1 MEKIEDHY
9 KTYKTLSSTEA
20 QLLNKIENIP
30 LFSTT
35 IVQRCTGWSRT
46 KIHNALF
53 SLKKKRIIS
62 AIKKDSF
69 VITEKIPE
77 HLFSIAVHV
86 TAPAYLSFWTA
97 ASYYGL
103 TEQCIQSLQL
113 VSTKQYKERTFYGH
127 CVEVITMTPKR
138 FFGYTLRDNF
148 AIAEKERLIIDILYK
163 PEMAGG
169 IKECQK
175 IIKNVWPEIDQN
187 MLLLFLN
194 RFENKSLYARL
205 GYLLEASNI
214 SSKIKKSLQQK
225 IPQTYVLLNSQKT
238 VTNQYNKK
246 WRVIINDQ

>member
-1 MEKIEDHY
+1 MEKIKDHY
-9 KTYKTLSSTEA
+9 KTYKTLSSAEA
-20 QLLNKIENIP
+20 LLLNKIENIP

-35 IVQRCTGWSRT
+35 IVQRCTGWNRT
-46 KIHNALF
+46 KIHNTLF
-53 SLKKKRIIS
+53 SLKKKKIIT

-97 ASYYGL
+97 ASYYGF

-127 CVEVITMTPKR
+127 SIEVITVTPKR
-138 FFGYTLRDNF
+138 FFGYTLRDDF

-169 IKECQK
+169 ISECQK
-175 IIKNVWPEIDQN
+175 IIKNVWPMIDQN
-187 MLLLFLN
+187 ILLSFLN
-194 RFENKSLYARL
+194 RFDNKSLYARL
-205 GYLLEASNI
+205 GYLLETCKI
-214 SSKIKKSLQQK
+214 TSKIEKSLQQK
-225 IPQTYVLLNSQKT
+225 IPKTFILLNSQKIL
-238 VTNQYNKK
+238 TNQYNKK